1 LNILA
6 ITERIYRVCNSCSIP
21 GIRTLSIALHGSK
34 TSPLKRGSH
43 QDSLT
48 PSCWR
53 RPYCLYG
60 ILLAIRLN
68 KPTELQSLL
77 PYKPDH
83 IGLVGKDGF
92 TGLQLA
98 CKYGFLP
105 IVQIL
110 IDKGA
115 TVNDTDLKYKR
126 TCVHWAAMC
135 GHTDIVLYLAR
146 ESVQFCDV
154 VNRVDFEGHTALML
168 ASRSGRLETVRLL
181 LQAGARTDIFAN
193 NGRTVFN
200 MCNGSRD
207 VEQALSSISPRAEF
221 SNGSAGTTGIQ
232 WGISTG
238 VLLAKSNASKF
249 KLITNG
255 WLKRK
260 IEPLNA
266 AEASST
272 CNTPINEVI
281 VKLNKAPRELQREV
295 DVRAR
300 ITGTPLESSVVPVS
314 HPAVLQTPDMI
325 WHAILLEKGIIDL
338 HHLYDAMCQGATC
351 SRLQEVKW
359 RATMA
364 AAVSNICLGFVRQ
377 GLVWYDLKPSNFI
390 ICPKPCVSDAEAA
403 PSSAGGN
410 AVADSNPQGA
420 RYGTESPQSV
430 PVTQPAI
437 PAYQHTAK
445 THLWLQHSHW
455 EPSDYS
461 IKAADLCSVH
471 PSGSTVPKS
480 ELSCTAKFMSPALAE
495 AMRDPSVVNVTAS
508 PADMLWSLAMTVLQ
522 LLHCENKTFYAV
534 QGIAHSEDVYT
545 FLTQSHTTV
554 CDTVESYIRNGLVAQ
569 LQEHAARD
577 RIVECLCKIIRW
589 SGNTAPETGDALQAL
604 IDALHSTAI

>member
-1 LNILA
+1 M
-6 ITERIYRVCNSCSIP
+6 EYF
-21 GIRTLSIALHGSK
+21 
-34 TSPLKRGSH
+34 
-43 QDSLT
+43 
-48 PSCWR
+48 
-53 RPYCLYG
+53 
-60 ILLAIRLN
+60 LAIRLK

-77 PYKPDH
+77 RDKPAH
-83 IGLVGKDGF
+83 IGMVGKDGF

-115 TVNDTDLKYKR
+115 TVNDADLKYKR

-135 GHTDIVLYLAR
+135 GHTDIILYLAR
-146 ESVQFCDV
+146 ESVQFCEA
-154 VNRVDFEGHTALML
+154 VNTVDFEGHTALML
-168 ASRSGRLETVRLL
+168 ASRSGRLETVCLM
-181 LQAGARTDIFAN
+181 LQVGARTEICAN
-193 NGRTVFN
+193 NGKTVCD

-207 VEQALSSISPRAEF
+207 IEQALSSISPRTDL
-221 SNGSAGTTGIQ
+221 SNGSAGAIGVQ

-238 VLLAKSNASKF
+238 VLLAKSNVSKF

-266 AEASST
+266 GEASST
-272 CNTPINEVI
+272 CNTPINEVM

-295 DVRAR
+295 DVRAL

-314 HPAVLQTPDMI
+314 HPALLQTPDSL
-325 WHAILLEKGIIDL
+325 WHAMLLEKGIIDL
-338 HHLYDAMCQGATC
+338 HHLYDAMSQGATC
-351 SRLQEVKW
+351 LRLQDVQW
-359 RATMA
+359 RAKVA

-390 ICPKPCVSDAEAA
+390 VCPKPCVSDAEAA
-403 PSSAGGN
+403 PSSACRN
-410 AVADSNPQGA
+410 AANDGNPQGA
-420 RYGTESPQSV
+420 REGRDSAQSV

-445 THLWLQHSHW
+445 THLWLQHSNW
-455 EPSDYS
+455 EPSGFS
-461 IKAADLCSVH
+461 IKATDLCSVH
-471 PSGSTVPKS
+471 PTGNTVPKS
-480 ELSCTAKFMSPALAE
+480 ELSCTARFMSPALAT
-495 AMRDPSVVNVTAS
+495 AMRDPTVVSITATLV
-508 PADMLWSLAMTVLQ
+508 DMLWSLTMTVLQ

-534 QGIAHSEDVYT
+534 QGITHSGEVYT

-554 CDTVESYIRNGLVAQ
+554 CDAVESYKRNGLDPQ
-569 LQEHAARD
+569 LQEHAAKD
-577 RIVECLCKIIRW
+577 RVVECLCKLIRW
-589 SGNTAPETGDALQAL
+589 SGNEGAEMGDALQAL

>member
-1 LNILA
+1 M
-6 ITERIYRVCNSCSIP
+6 EYF
-21 GIRTLSIALHGSK
+21 
-34 TSPLKRGSH
+34 
-43 QDSLT
+43 
-48 PSCWR
+48 
-53 RPYCLYG
+53 
-60 ILLAIRLN
+60 LAIRLN
-68 KPTELQSLL
+68 KPTELHTMLRES
-77 PYKPDH
+77 PDH

-92 TGLQLA
+92 NGLQLA

-110 IDKGA
+110 IDYGA
-115 TVNDTDLKYKR
+115 TANDTDLKYQR

-146 ESVQFCDV
+146 ESVHFCDA

-181 LQAGARTDIFAN
+181 MQAGARTDICAN
-193 NGRTVFN
+193 NGKTVFD

-207 VEQALSSISPRAEF
+207 IEQALSSISPRTDL
-221 SNGSAGTTGIQ
+221 SNGSAGATGVQ

-238 VLLAKSNASKF
+238 VLLAKSNVSKF

-295 DVRAR
+295 DVRAL

-338 HHLYDAMCQGATC
+338 HHLYDAMSQGATC
-351 SRLQEVKW
+351 SRLQEVRW
-359 RATMA
+359 RATISG
-364 AAVSNICLGFVRQ
+364 AVCNICLGFVRQ

-390 ICPKPCVSDAEAA
+390 VCPKACASDAEAA

-410 AVADSNPQGA
+410 AVADGNPQGA
-420 RYGTESPQSV
+420 GKGTESAQSV

-445 THLWLQHSHW
+445 THVWLQHSSW
-455 EPSDYS
+455 EPSDFK
-461 IKAADLCSVH
+461 INATDLCSVH
-471 PSGSTVPKS
+471 PSGSTAPKS
-480 ELSCTAKFMSPALAE
+480 ELSCTARFMSPALAK
-495 AMRDPSVVNVTAS
+495 AMRDPTLVNTTAS
-508 PADMLWSLAMTVLQ
+508 PADMLWSLAVTVLQ

-534 QGIAHSEDVYT
+534 QGITHSEDVYT
-545 FLTQSHTTV
+545 FLTQPHTTV
-554 CDTVESYIRNGLVAQ
+554 CDAVESYISNGLAAQ
-569 LQEHAARD
+569 LQEHAAKD
-577 RIVECLCKIIRW
+577 RVIECLCKLIGW
-589 SGNTAPETGDALQAL
+589 SGNEGAEMCDTLQAL
-604 IDALHSTAI
+604 IDALRSTAK